1 MQQMTRHTTSCS
13 IIVVTNPGTS
23 GRDQSKHSQT
33 EPSQVRRGGRGEKRK
48 EEGERRR
55 KRREEG
61 GDKRKWEE
69 PLTKIGGL
77 GQETGQESKG

>member
-1 MQQMTRHTTSCS
+1 M
-13 IIVVTNPGTS
+13 
-23 GRDQSKHSQT
+23 
-33 EPSQVRRGGRGEKRK
+33 RRGGRGEKRK